1 MTTPMRMAQ
10 RTASGLLRSGGGA
23 GTGGEGTSGAVNGE
37 GGNPKRGFEG
47 ELHGE
52 PEGELSGGE
61 EVSSARKKRKVYRN
75 VADQTLANARQRQT
89 VSALE
94 DAARASRAAGDVA
107 LGGQVGQVETA
118 GIGGNGY
125 LPEESIVSKLP
136 EDVRIHSRQKRNDPE
151 CRSRCHALQE
161 PHVRM
166 KLIKSH
172 CRTFARPSRAEC

>member
-47 ELHGE
+47 ELQGE

-107 LGGQVGQVETA
+107 LGGQAGQVETA
-118 GIGGNGY
+118 GIGGKGH
-125 LPEESIVSKLP
+125 LSEESIVSKLP

-151 CRSRCHALQE
+151 CRSRCHVLHE
-161 PHVRM
+161 PHVRT
-166 KLIKSH
+166 KLIDSL
-172 CRTFARPSRAEC
+172 CRTIARPSRADC